1 MLGFKKYL
9 KFFCY
14 NEKIMYHNYDYF
26 SVCKMFNLT
35 SLESRRKC
43 TDAVFFNQLF
53 HNKMKCSYLIGE
65 INLNAVTLIVT
76 VPARITRSFN
86 PHNQC
91 KPTFLTEYRILSRKY
106 SYMPRVLEMVNN
118 HDLYDRIVMDS
129 PTVFKSFIRNVL

>member
-1 MLGFKKYL
+1 
-9 KFFCY
+9 
-14 NEKIMYHNYDYF
+14 
-26 SVCKMFNLT
+26 MFDLT
-35 SLESRRKC
+35 TLESRRKC
-43 TDAVFFNQLF
+43 TDAVFLNKLF
-53 HNKMKCSYLIGE
+53 HNKVKCSYLIGE
-65 INLNAVTLIVT
+65 INLNAVTRIVT

-91 KPTFLTEYRILSRKY
+91 KPAFLTEYRILCRKY